1 MPDRLYACGY
11 GVPDVE
17 WARACTD
24 DRATVIVEDEM
35 PNVVALQ
42 RPRKKVPK
50 RATTATTEDVD
61 ARWMKLFRM
70 PMPDAKLTAKPDADV
85 ELRVT
90 LSYLP
95 EPSTYRAT
103 VEYGLKLKWDMQ
115 GPLESEGEFIE
126 RVNDLL
132 RPRDADNKRVK
143 KQHKSSFDWDVRTQR
158 RSRGT
163 VQSDRWS
170 GRASMLVGSKLVAVV
185 PVLGWWDRRAD
196 MKHRSQPFS
205 LIVSVFAEDIY
216 TEVEAALRVT
226 IPIEV

>member
-1 MPDRLYACGY
+1 
-11 GVPDVE
+11 
-17 WARACTD
+17 
-24 DRATVIVEDEM
+24 
-35 PNVVALQ
+35 
-42 RPRKKVPK
+42 
-50 RATTATTEDVD
+50 
-61 ARWMKLFRM
+61 M
-70 PMPDAKLTAKPDADV
+70 PMSSTASDASV

-115 GPLESEGEFIE
+115 GPFESESEFIE
-126 RVNDLL
+126 RVNDLH
-132 RPRDADNKRVK
+132 RPKGADGKRVK
-143 KQHKSSFDWDVRTQR
+143 KQHKTSFEWGVGIQR

-170 GRASMLVGSKLVAVV
+170 GKGALLAGPKLVAVV

-196 MKHRSQPFS
+196 MRNRVQPFS

-216 TEVEAALRVT
+216 TEIEAALHVP
-226 IPIEV
+226 IPVQV